1 MIPRC
6 TAAVSVE
13 TGTAAKAG
21 HWETEKVGIRAQEY
35 CSLYASQKTDD
46 RSVHRKAARTQ
57 AVLGVFLLQE
67 FGCSEKSLQPFFVL
81 GGTMENKEQT
91 LNPTEQ
97 TILEALRN
105 LDYGEITI
113 TVHNGKPTIME
124 VSKKIKF

>member
-1 MIPRC
+1 M
-6 TAAVSVE
+6 
-13 TGTAAKAG
+13 
-21 HWETEKVGIRAQEY
+21 
-35 CSLYASQKTDD
+35 
-46 RSVHRKAARTQ
+46 
-57 AVLGVFLLQE
+57 QE
-67 FGCSEKSLQPFFVL
+67 FGCSEKSLQSFFVL

-113 TVHNGKPTIME
+113 TVHNAKPTIME

>member
-1 MIPRC
+1 MDSYRGCKYGFRYSLLRKNGCSILYGC
-6 TAAVSVE
+6 CSYFCCNNLFA
-13 TGTAAKAG
+13 
-21 HWETEKVGIRAQEY
+21 EKVAL
-35 CSLYASQKTDD
+35 SP
-46 RSVHRKAARTQ
+46 
-57 AVLGVFLLQE
+57 
-67 FGCSEKSLQPFFVL
+67 EKSGNRL

-97 TILEALRN
+97 SILEALRS

>member
-1 MIPRC
+1 MVFLFAGIRLQREIA
-6 TAAVSVE
+6 AAV
-13 TGTAAKAG
+13 
-21 HWETEKVGIRAQEY
+21 
-35 CSLYASQKTDD
+35 
-46 RSVHRKAARTQ
+46 
-57 AVLGVFLLQE
+57 
-67 FGCSEKSLQPFFVL
+67 FVL

-97 TILEALRN
+97 AILEALRN

>member
-1 MIPRC
+1 
-6 TAAVSVE
+6 
-13 TGTAAKAG
+13 
-21 HWETEKVGIRAQEY
+21 
-35 CSLYASQKTDD
+35 
-46 RSVHRKAARTQ
+46 
-57 AVLGVFLLQE
+57 
-67 FGCSEKSLQPFFVL
+67 
-81 GGTMENKEQT
+81 MENKEQT